1 MNCLTAKPSVYPR
14 EVVIEALKHNIAS
27 ATSVPRSQAPCYELD
42 YAKVIE
48 FDSDGSID
56 MSNVVLMPVQA
67 SVPESV
73 PSTLG
78 DEAETSLSP

>member
-1 MNCLTAKPSVYPR
+1 MFRGTLTQTSVYPR

-48 FDSDGSID
+48 FDSEGSID
-56 MSNVVLMPVQA
+56 MSNVIALPV
-67 SVPESV
+67 V
-73 PSTLG
+73 
-78 DEAETSLSP
+78 TSLVTSGVTEAGDVSVTP